1 MESLKK
7 KFAPRSDKGE
17 TIDTYLNLVYG
28 EGCEEN
34 DDDEVA
40 DDDMPSAGT
49 RQQWQYAYRQFHQR
63 MSTCSRGR
71 RRTQQGPARK
81 RIRTESTAED
91 TNQVEHLPSV
101 NTTGMLERVRAAIY
115 LSLDEL

>member
-1 MESLKK
+1 MKSLKK

-49 RQQWQYAYRQFHQR
+49 CQQWQYAHQQFYQR
-63 MSTCSRGR
+63 MSTRS
-71 RRTQQGPARK
+71 
-81 RIRTESTAED
+81 
-91 TNQVEHLPSV
+91 
-101 NTTGMLERVRAAIY
+101 
-115 LSLDEL
+115 